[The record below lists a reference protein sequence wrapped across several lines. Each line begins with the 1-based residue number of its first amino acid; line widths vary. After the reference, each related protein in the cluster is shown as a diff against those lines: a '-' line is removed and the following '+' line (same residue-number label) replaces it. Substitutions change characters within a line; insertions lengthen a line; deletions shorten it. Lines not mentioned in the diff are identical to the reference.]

1 MHEIGEMQQTRNRQ
15 IGASESE
22 DYTNGQQTLRT
33 ERQEE
38 RRAKSEER
46 RRARQVLARRRGC
59 LVICSLGDYKV
70 SQCT

>member
-38 RRAKSEER
+38 RRAKKSEAGTCEEER
-46 RRARQVLARRRGC
+46 VLGH
-59 LVICSLGDYKV
+59 LLIG
-70 SQCT
+70 